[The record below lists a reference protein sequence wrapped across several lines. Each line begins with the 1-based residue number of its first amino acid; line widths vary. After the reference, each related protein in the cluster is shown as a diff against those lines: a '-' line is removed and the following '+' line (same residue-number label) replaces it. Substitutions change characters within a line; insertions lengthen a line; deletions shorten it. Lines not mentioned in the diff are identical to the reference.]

1 MHGLLGLMLFPPEI
15 LPVSLP
21 FNLLPF
27 LLERSVSL
35 YLFEKNGDIRAPAQA
50 WHVYSV
56 SPSPATPRSLGPTG
70 LLSTALHAACFRP
83 PAFLPA
89 ASGVWKEMGSRSQSD
104 ASLEICS
111 SVQNHPRGVL
121 HPV

>member
-70 LLSTALHAACFRP
+70 LLTLPCMQLAFVPLLFFQQRLGCGKRWAAAVRVT
-83 PAFLPA
+83 LP
-89 ASGVWKEMGSRSQSD
+89 
-104 ASLEICS
+104 
-111 SVQNHPRGVL
+111 
-121 HPV
+121 